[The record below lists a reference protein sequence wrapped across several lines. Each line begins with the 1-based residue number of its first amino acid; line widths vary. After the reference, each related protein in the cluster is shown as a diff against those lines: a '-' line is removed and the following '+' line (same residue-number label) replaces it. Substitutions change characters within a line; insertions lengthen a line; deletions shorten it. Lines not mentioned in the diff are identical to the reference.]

1 MPRILN
7 EEKKE
12 QFIPSAE
19 NIDYTKVSPND
30 VLKAKSLSERL
41 QSQKIE
47 VEYLYKTGC
56 PYNYIETSKKLCGKE
71 NPESTYCNLCSD
83 CWLYNLTDN
92 VEDDSDSNDDLLNK
106 YLDIGL
112 NPSQIKEILNI
123 FEWDKL
129 NDFEMLKEVIYEI
142 INKMR
147 EE

>member
-12 QFIPSAE
+12 QFISSAE

-30 VLKAKSLSERL
+30 V
-41 QSQKIE
+41 QSPKIE

-56 PYNYIETSKKLCGKE
+56 PYNYIATSKKLCGKE
-71 NPESTYCNLCSD
+71 NPKSTYCNLCSD